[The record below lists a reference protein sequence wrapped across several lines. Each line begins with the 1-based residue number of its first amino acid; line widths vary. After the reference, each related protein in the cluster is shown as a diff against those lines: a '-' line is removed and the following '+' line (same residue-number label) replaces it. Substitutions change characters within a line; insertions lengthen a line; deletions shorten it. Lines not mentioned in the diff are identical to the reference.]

1 MYICKIC
8 GKECQNKGMGSHIT
22 RIHHITVKE
31 YYDTYMKQPNEEFC
45 NICGKE
51 VTFHKLGIGY
61 SKYCVNCAKQLGLQ
75 AIWDKYGGSPAK
87 NTNIQEKMRATCKER
102 YGTDNVF
109 ASEYGKL
116 KIKEAILEK
125 YGVEYYSQ
133 SDDFHNKVDFKQIGK
148 KTYSHIINDINNYAE
163 EHNLILLTEL
173 QDLYGNGWKKY
184 YNPPI
189 IKYKNQR
196 LVDKSYIEKAKIYS
210 EFKQKYKS
218 RSYCEQEIVDYIKS
232 IYNGE
237 IITNSRSIIKPYELD
252 IYLPNVTVAIEE
264 NDTFWH
270 SNNPF
275 SRINDYNKYHRDKQ
289 ELCNK
294 QGITLLYI
302 NRKDWLNNNDICK
315 KQIKDIIGSH
325 T

>member
-1 MYICKIC
+1 MTLDSILSIVKKIIDICIVWVILYYLLRSIRKNVKLSMLVKGIIVVVIIKLISDYFGLVTIGLLFEYIITWGPLAIIIIFQPEIRNTLEQL
-8 GKECQNKGMGSHIT
+8 GKTNLLGRHKTLS
-22 RIHHITVKE
+22 V
-31 YYDTYMKQPNEEFC
+31 NERERV
-45 NICGKE
+45 ISE
-51 VTFHKLGIGY
+51 LGITLDY
-61 SKYCVNCAKQLGLQ
+61 LR
-75 AIWDKYGGSPAK
+75 K
-87 NTNIQEKMRATCKER
+87 NRIGALIVFER
-102 YGTDNVF
+102 DT
-109 ASEYGKL
+109 SL
-116 KIKEAILEK
+116 
-125 YGVEYYSQ
+125 S
-133 SDDFHNKVDFKQIGK
+133 
-148 KTYSHIINDINNYAE
+148 
-163 EHNLILLTEL
+163 
-173 QDLYGNGWKKY
+173 
-184 YNPPI
+184 
-189 IKYKNQR
+189 
-196 LVDKSYIEKAKIYS
+196 SYIEKAKIYS